1 MLDSALLG
9 IGVEIRAEMHTRKVG
24 SIAKVACYPCKHP
37 VHLCAMTKVVVD
49 GQGKCQRSDAMSCM
63 VLYKLNNDLVME
75 MGGNRSFEDFR
86 EWMLGTTSY
95 AGKTLCAGMVCV

>member
-1 MLDSALLG
+1 
-9 IGVEIRAEMHTRKVG
+9 MHTRKVG

-49 GQGKCQRSDAMSCM
+49 GQGMCQRSDAMSCM

-86 EWMLGTTSY
+86 EWMLGTTSC
-95 AGKTLCAGMVCV
+95 AGKTCVRVWFVFEKLISLKGQSNGSE